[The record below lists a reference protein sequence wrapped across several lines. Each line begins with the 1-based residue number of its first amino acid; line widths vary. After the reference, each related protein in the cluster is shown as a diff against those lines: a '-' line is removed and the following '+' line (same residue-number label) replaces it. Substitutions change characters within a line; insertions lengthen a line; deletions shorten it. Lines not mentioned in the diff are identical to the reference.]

1 MPTENV
7 CAKWIELQ
15 KAIVSLHDLKRHV
28 EKQEHDL
35 KTKKQ
40 LLEKAKAGA
49 GGSSS
54 SQNW

>member
-28 EKQEHDL
+28 EKQEHEL

-40 LLEKAKAGA
+40 LLEKAKAA
-49 GGSSS
+49 TGGSSS
-54 SQNW
+54 NQNW